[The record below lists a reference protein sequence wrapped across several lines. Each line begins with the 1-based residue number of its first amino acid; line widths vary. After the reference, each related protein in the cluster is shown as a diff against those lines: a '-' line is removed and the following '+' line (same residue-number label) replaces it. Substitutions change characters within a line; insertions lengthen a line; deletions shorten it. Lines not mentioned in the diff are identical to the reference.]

1 MQFVPIPTTPEY
13 LEKTFPHWWP
23 FLAKISRRSK
33 EPVQELLGQIVRR
46 DVQIA
51 LVWDG
56 EKARALVGMRFL
68 RRGGLILED
77 GHKCPDV
84 LIGEVIWLA
93 GGGMREWRH
102 LLPQM
107 EQYFKHMGCVEIRP
121 VCRLGW
127 SRFLKTQG
135 YKATH
140 VTMEK
145 VLS

>member
-23 FLAKISRRSK
+23 FLPKISRRSK

-56 EKARALVGMRFL
+56 ANARALVGMRFL
-68 RRGGLILED
+68 RRGED
-77 GHKCPDV
+77 
-84 LIGEVIWLA
+84 LIGEIIWLA
-93 GGGMREWRH
+93 GAGMREWRD

-107 EQYFKHMGCVEIRP
+107 ERYLKDMGCVEIRP
-121 VCRLGW
+121 VCRPGW
-127 SRFLKTQG
+127 SRFLKSQG
-135 YKATH
+135 YRITH
-140 VTMEK
+140 MTMEK

>member
-1 MQFVPIPTTPEY
+1 MQFVPIPTTFEN
-13 LEKTFPHWWP
+13 LKRTFPVWWP

-33 EPVQELLGQIVRR
+33 EPVGDLLAQIAKHE
-46 DVQIA
+46 VQIA
-51 LVWDG
+51 LAWDEST

-68 RRGGLILED
+68 RRGD
-77 GHKCPDV
+77 D
-84 LIGEVIWLA
+84 LIGEIIWLA

-107 EQYFKHMGCVEIRP
+107 EQYLKDMGCAEIRP

-127 SRFLKTQG
+127 SRFLKSRG

-140 VTMEK
+140 MTMEK